1 MNLQALR
8 RYTLSPRLPCVSI
21 IGPSGSKYAGRDNAI
36 DKFEINTIEALPVM
50 FNYLVAE
57 TAEDIELQELF
68 QGLQN
73 GTELK
78 MMTRFYIR
86 KIRQGN
92 LIVERQ
98 SCNATIVWQCHE
110 HCKAMFYVNYTAI
123 IRTL

>member
-1 MNLQALR
+1 MTVA
-8 RYTLSPRLPCVSI
+8 TLLEHSVEGPLGHRCLFRHFGDIHCRQGRCVSI

-98 SCNATIVWQCHE
+98 SCNATIVW
-110 HCKAMFYVNYTAI
+110 
-123 IRTL
+123 